1 MTPLSRANLWRTQ
14 DRKAGFGP
22 EVPTGLS
29 PSQPEAPSG
38 SGVSR
43 GLSYSRRFPLPCE
56 SYVQLSTV
64 AKCKSSLT
72 APLTPCRLPPGV
84 ASPLS
89 IGSGQRIRTHFGG
102 LAAGERMEGS
112 NIPTQSRLSQRCSR
126 GADCSKAWP
135 ERQRSD
141 GVRPGCLP
149 GGGVAGGVSLTPGSP
164 QTPQGRWG
172 HRPWRGP

>member
-1 MTPLSRANLWRTQ
+1 MSSCPLS
-14 DRKAGFGP
+14 
-22 EVPTGLS
+22 
-29 PSQPEAPSG
+29 
-38 SGVSR
+38 
-43 GLSYSRRFPLPCE
+43 
-56 SYVQLSTV
+56 

-72 APLTPCRLPPGV
+72 APRTPCRLPPGV

-89 IGSGQRIRTHFGG
+89 MGSGQRIRTHFGG
-102 LAAGERMEGS
+102 LAVGERMEGS
-112 NIPTQSRLSQRCSR
+112 NIPMQSRLSQRCSR

-149 GGGVAGGVSLTPGSP
+149 GGGVVGGVSLTPGCP

-172 HRPWRGP
+172 HRPWRGPRGRPLACWAGHQDCRVRMKTEVLGPAAHMTSGRTF